1 MNPLTFFGYKIKLPD
16 DTTYHKFYKE
26 LYGINSIIEPPFNIM
41 SILTYFDDRIQ
52 WRDSTDYE
60 PFVHLVIGFKP
71 PNDINELVELSKQ
84 LAEYIV
90 DNPLLE
96 GLEIEKKTQFFSGIN
111 WEVDDSAYDESD
123 SDTSSD
129 DSDEDDEEE
138 EDITSSEEGE
148 SIDIDEIEGEV
159 EELDEVDLEALGI
172 QEYKN

>member
-1 MNPLTFFGYKIKLPD
+1 MNPLTFFGYKIKIPD

-60 PFVHLVIGFKP
+60 QFVHLVIGFKP

-84 LAEYIV
+84 LADYII

-96 GLEIEKKTQFFSGIN
+96 GLDIDNKTQFFSGIN
-111 WEVDDSAYDESD
+111 WEVDDSAYDD

-129 DSDEDDEEE
+129 DDSDSDSDD

-148 SIDIDEIEGEV
+148 SISIDEIEGEV